1 MTALELMARFAARE
15 NAAMLAR
22 IDRVYGRDD
31 TPTGR
36 PRGDQAMS
44 RQEKERLIVNA
55 VRANPGLTRPQY
67 MAATGLGERRWKA
80 TITGL
85 VRQGRIRFEKS
96 GPRYTYFPGPK
107 P

>member
-31 TPTGR
+31 KPTGR
-36 PRGDQAMS
+36 PPAALSLTRSQKEQIIINAV
-44 RQEKERLIVNA
+44 KER
-55 VRANPGLTRPQY
+55 PGLTRPEY
-67 MAATGLGERRWKA
+67 LAATGLNVRRWKSTVTNLA
-80 TITGL
+80 
-85 VRQGRIRFEKS
+85 KS
-96 GPRYTYFPGPK
+96 GRLLIVRSGPKCTYHPGPK

>member
-31 TPTGR
+31 IPTGR
-36 PRGDQAMS
+36 PRGDQAIS
-44 RQEKERLIVNA
+44 REEKERLIVNA
-55 VRANPGLTRPQY
+55 VRANPGLTRPEY
-67 MAATGLGERRWKA
+67 LAATGLNVRRWKSTVTNLA
-80 TITGL
+80 
-85 VRQGRIRFEKS
+85 KS
-96 GPRYTYFPGPK
+96 GRLLIVRSGPKCTYHPGPK